1 MFIRRREFMLLVPVV
16 IGGCGGTT
24 SQQEKPAA
32 VPSGNQVSPADWRAY
47 GEYLK
52 QRAAAGEFSGAI
64 LVAKDGRM
72 LLEQGYG
79 MADRERGVANT
90 ARTKFCIASM
100 GKMFTAVAVAQLVG
114 RGKASFTDTIGKY
127 VSGFPPETADKVT
140 VHHLLTHTSGLGD
153 ALRRGPGTEPP
164 RTIAGLMAQI
174 VKESLQFEPGSQFG
188 YSNSGFIVL
197 GALIER
203 VTGQSYA
210 HYVHEH
216 IFEPTGMTGTAIRVY
231 KPSEIPDMA
240 HGYMRVG
247 PDGRPLPPGPGQS
260 SAGQPGTLRDN
271 GDMPQI
277 GNPSGGGYS
286 TVLDMARFAR
296 ALTGHK
302 LLSPAL
308 TETVLAGKVDSR
320 RPGGPPE
327 DRYAY
332 GFDDQ
337 KINGVRIVGHNGGTP
352 GYEAQLDVYP
362 DKGYTVVVLTNQ
374 DGAMVPAVRRS
385 EEILTH
391 PQPPADRAKSPASS

>member
-1 MFIRRREFMLLVPVV
+1 MVIRRREFMGGMLLVPVI

-24 SQQEKPAA
+24 SQPEKPAA
-32 VPSGNQVSPADWRAY
+32 GSAGKQVSAGEWRVY

-52 QRAAAGEFSGAI
+52 QRAAAGEFSGAV
-64 LVAKDGRM
+64 LVAKDGQP

-79 MADRERGVANT
+79 MADQKRGVANT
-90 ARTKFCIASM
+90 AQTKFCIASM

-114 RGKASFTDTIGKY
+114 QGKLSFTDTIGKY
-127 VSGFPPETADKVT
+127 VSGFPPETAGKVT
-140 VHHLLTHTSGLGD
+140 IHQLLTHTSGMGD
-153 ALRRGPGTEPP
+153 ALRRGPTTEPP
-164 RTIAGLMAQI
+164 RTIADLMKQI
-174 VKESLQFEPGSQFG
+174 VKEPLQFEPGSQFG

-197 GALIER
+197 GAIIER

-210 HYVHEH
+210 DYVHEH
-216 IFEPTGMTGTAIRVY
+216 IFKPADMTATAIRVY

-247 PDGRPLPPGPGQS
+247 PDGQPLPPGPGPG
-260 SAGQPGTLRDN
+260 SAGQSGTLRDN

-277 GNPSGGGYS
+277 GNPSGGAYS
-286 TVLDMARFAR
+286 TVADMLRFAQ
-296 ALTGHK
+296 AVTGHR

-308 TETVLAGKVDSR
+308 TETILAGKVYSQ

-352 GYEAQLDVYP
+352 GFEAQLDIYP
-362 DKGYTVVVLTNQ
+362 DKGYTVIVLTNQ
-374 DGAMVPAVRRS
+374 DGVMVPAVRRS
-385 EEILTH
+385 EEILT
-391 PQPPADRAKSPASS
+391 R